1 LVGDEKGRL
10 SVARIRSL
18 LAIMIVMTIVLVGCG
33 GSDDAGG
40 ESSTTASA
48 GAETANPRPADDT
61 TDLPSE
67 EEATE
72 QAQDLADD
80 LVESL
85 EEQQEAM
92 GGGGATI
99 TVGDTTWTFDSV
111 LCAFGP
117 EEIGQEGAEFVL
129 SSLQDGLQ
137 LYVSIDSF
145 GHSVSVDD
153 VSDFQNPSVS
163 LMADKFTASATGA
176 PEEFV
181 EVDGKAISATPLFVD
196 GTTDDLTPIEGE
208 LEATCP

>member
-1 LVGDEKGRL
+1 MV
-10 SVARIRSL
+10 RIRSIVAL
-18 LAIMIVMTIVLVGCG
+18 VAAMTFVLAGCG
-33 GSDDAGG
+33 GADDAGG
-40 ESSTTASA
+40 ESATTAASEA
-48 GAETANPRPADDT
+48 ATADPQSPNDAT
-61 TDLPSE
+61 ELPSE
-67 EEATE
+67 DEATE

-80 LVESL
+80 LADSL
-85 EEQQEAM
+85 EEQQDAM

-99 TVGDTTWTFDSV
+99 TVGDTTWAFDSV

-117 EEIGQEGAEFVL
+117 DEIGQEGAEFVL

-153 VSDFQNPSVS
+153 ISDFQNPSVS
-163 LMADKFTASATGA
+163 LIADKFTASATGA

-181 EVDGKAISATPLFVD
+181 ELDGKEISATSLFVD

>member
-1 LVGDEKGRL
+1 
-10 SVARIRSL
+10 
-18 LAIMIVMTIVLVGCG
+18 MTIVLTACSDAGDAAG
-33 GSDDAGG
+33 ESPTTTANSESGTGDTQGSDDQVDVP
-40 ESSTTASA
+40 
-48 GAETANPRPADDT
+48 N
-61 TDLPSE
+61 E
-67 EEATE
+67 EDAVE

-80 LVESL
+80 LAESL
-85 EEQQEAM
+85 EGQQEAS
-92 GGGGATI
+92 GGGGATL
-99 TVGDTTWTFDSV
+99 TVGDTTWTFDRV

-145 GHSVSVDD
+145 GHSVSLDD

-163 LMADKFTASATGA
+163 LSAEKFTAAANGS

-181 EVDGKAISATPLFVD
+181 EVNGNEVTSTALFLD
-196 GTTDDLTPIEGE
+196 GTTDDLEPNEGT